1 MGKLHGKVVIITG
14 GGSGMGAACT
24 ELFAKEG
31 AKVVTTG
38 RHIEKMKKIIAEF
51 DPDGKYS
58 GSVVPMK
65 QDVACEED
73 WINVTKE
80 TEKLFG
86 KIDILVNNA
95 GILDSVPYSS
105 ITYDNWKSVMDI
117 NGWGQILGYKTV
129 VPYMQKVGGG
139 AIVVVS
145 SMAAVNSG
153 GGLTAYCASKGASD
167 ALSRAASVHL
177 AQYNIRTNCIL
188 PGTIETPML
197 KNAFPDEESY
207 QAMVNTQL
215 LKRVGTPM
223 EIAHLA
229 LYLASDDA
237 GFTNGVSV
245 IVDGGLHNSPATVV
259 ADE

>member
-1 MGKLHGKVVIITG
+1 MGRLDGKVAIITG

-24 ELFAKEG
+24 ELFVKEG

-38 RHIEKMKKIIAEF
+38 RRIEKMQSVVAEF
-51 DPDGKYS
+51 DPEGKYADS
-58 GSVVPMK
+58 ILVMR
-65 QDVACEED
+65 QDVSKEED
-73 WINVTKE
+73 WLEVAAE
-80 TEKLFG
+80 TEKRFG

-95 GILDSVPYSS
+95 GVLDSVPLQN
-105 ITYDNWKSVMDI
+105 ITYENWKSVMDI
-117 NGWGQILGYKTV
+117 NGWGQLLGYKTI
-129 VPYMQKVGGG
+129 VPYMQKIGGG
-139 AIVVVS
+139 NIVVVS

-177 AQYNIRTNCIL
+177 APLGIRTNCIL

-197 KNAFPDEESY
+197 RDAFPDEESWN
-207 QAMVNTQL
+207 AMCETQL

-223 EIAHLA
+223 EIAYLA
-229 LYLASDDA
+229 LYLASDES

-245 IVDGGLHNSPATVV
+245 IVDGGVHNSPATVV
-259 ADE
+259 ADK